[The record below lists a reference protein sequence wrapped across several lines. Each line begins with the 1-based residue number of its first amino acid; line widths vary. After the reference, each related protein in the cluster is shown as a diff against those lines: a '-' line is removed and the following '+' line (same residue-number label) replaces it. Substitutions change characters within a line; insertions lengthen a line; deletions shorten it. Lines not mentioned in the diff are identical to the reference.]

1 MPTFDPTLDP
11 LASGWTLDGDTT
23 LEAYAAG
30 PTAADPFTITDRSNG
45 YHLGF
50 YAPETIADGYELNPT
65 IWIDTTQLTRII
77 ELDSGVLA
85 GFTNGARQCVATLVQ
100 LPGAIRKISILMDQA
115 LSPGIPVD
123 WSVPVTFKLKLNG
136 ANLELTANGQ
146 TESIPLGQL
155 PVSNRA
161 TATVEWGCFKDS
173 AICVG
178 KFRTLGQVAPPP
190 PATVHPLGLN
200 IDRVRVRDAVP
211 KDRLRIHGI
220 FSLEAGRSIGI
231 AAGGAS
237 VSVTSPDGAT
247 PFYGQGLMPVQME
260 FIEPDWVITAAEK
273 LRTGIEQLLLHA
285 RPDGRFGL
293 RFVDGRMQFAPGL
306 DFSRIQ
312 IALALGDPAQGDTD
326 GGTATVKLTN
336 DPAGS
341 PRWVLG

>member
-23 LEAYAAG
+23 VEAYAAG
-30 PTAADPFTITDRSNG
+30 PTAADAFTITDRSNG

-50 YAPETIADGYELNPT
+50 YAPETVADGYELNPT
-65 IWIDTTQLTRII
+65 IWIDTTQLTRIL

-115 LSPGIPVD
+115 LSPGIAVD

-155 PVSNRA
+155 PVSNRS
-161 TATVEWGCFKDS
+161 TATIEWGCFKDS

-178 KFRTLGQVAPPP
+178 KFLTLGQVAPPP

-211 KDRLRIHGI
+211 RDRLRIHGI

-237 VSVTSPDGAT
+237 VTVTSPDGAT
-247 PFYGQGLMPVQME
+247 PIYGQGLMPVQME

-273 LRTGIEQLLLHA
+273 LRTGIEQFLLHA
-285 RPDGRFGL
+285 RLDGKFGL
-293 RFVDGRMQFAPGL
+293 RFVDGRMQFAPGV
-306 DFSRIQ
+306 DFSTIR

-326 GGTATVKLTN
+326 GGSATVKLTN

-341 PRWVLG
+341 PRWVFG